1 MGVFPEPARR
11 ADDVSRL
18 VPNTSRSEDEAVA
31 WLPRA
36 GGQMMR
42 RSSRQTSR
50 TRLRQVTGRVT
61 GTVALGLVAGFG
73 LPQAAFAPAFFAPA
87 AQAHDRVDTSPR
99 AAQALAAR
107 TPVQDTVTPEMSA
120 QDMAL
125 RSSLDQDPTQ
135 DLAQDAQQDAQ
146 QDAGTDAALR
156 WNGLPVPEQEPAT
169 TALIQDDLAA
179 LPRVTQTQGED
190 AVQFGERTVPR
201 KVVDTIVK
209 ASDEAGV
216 DPVYMMALAD
226 KESSFDTDAKAAT
239 SSAQGLFQFVTRTWL
254 EMIRDYGARYGL
266 AEEAAAVKGRGSAI
280 TVAGNMRSRVL
291 GLRNDPRVAALMAA
305 ELIKRDRER
314 IEARVGRA
322 LTTTELYLAHFLG
335 TASAGRFLS
344 LSSEKPDEVA
354 GRAFRSAAR
363 ANRRLFTEADGGKRR
378 SLTVSEL
385 HDRLD
390 GMIDRRLTRYQGV
403 AAVAE
408 ALDKAPAQTDV
419 AGTDEAAPAVSNRR
433 VEVTEALPPDG
444 V

>member
-18 VPNTSRSEDEAVA
+18 APTASHIEDETVA

-36 GGQMMR
+36 GRGTER
-42 RSSRQTSR
+42 RSLRR
-50 TRLRQVTGRVT
+50 TGQNGIRRFS
-61 GTVALGLVAGFG
+61 GTLVLGLIAGFG
-73 LPQAAFAPAFFAPA
+73 LPQAAFAPAYFAPA
-87 AQAHDRVDTSPR
+87 AQAHDRMDTSPR
-99 AAQALAAR
+99 AAQALAR
-107 TPVQDTVTPEMSA
+107 SA
-120 QDMAL
+120 M
-125 RSSLDQDPTQ
+125 
-135 DLAQDAQQDAQ
+135 
-146 QDAGTDAALR
+146 DAAPTEDSSEAYAA
-156 WNGLPVPEQEPAT
+156 WTGLPVPEQEPAT
-169 TALIQDDLAA
+169 TALIQDNLAA
-179 LPRVTQTQGED
+179 LPRVTQEQGEA
-190 AVQFGERTVPR
+190 AVRFGQRSVPG

-239 SSAQGLFQFVTRTWL
+239 SSAQGLFQFVARTWL

-266 AEEAAAVKGRGSAI
+266 ANEAAAVKGRGSAI
-280 TVAGNMRSRVL
+280 TVTAGMRNRVL

-322 LTTTELYLAHFLG
+322 LSTTELYLAHFLG

-344 LSSEKPDEVA
+344 LSSERPDEVA
-354 GRAFRSAAR
+354 GREFRSAAR
-363 ANRRLFTEADGGKRR
+363 ANRSLFTEKAGGKRR
-378 SLTVSEL
+378 SLTVAEL
-385 HDRLD
+385 HGRIED
-390 GMIDRRLTRYQGV
+390 MIDRRLTRYKGV

-408 ALDKAPAQTDV
+408 ALDKAPAATEV
-419 AGTDEAAPAVSNRR
+419 AADEAGQSAGNRR
-433 VEVTEALPPDG
+433 VQVTEALPPDG

>member
-1 MGVFPEPARR
+1 MGVFPEPARC

-18 VPNTSRSEDEAVA
+18 APTASHSEDETVA

-36 GGQMMR
+36 GRGTER
-42 RSSRQTSR
+42 RSLRR
-50 TRLRQVTGRVT
+50 TGQNGIRRLS
-61 GTVALGLVAGFG
+61 GTLVLGLIAGFG
-73 LPQAAFAPAFFAPA
+73 LPQAAFAPAYFAPA

-99 AAQALAAR
+99 AAQALAR
-107 TPVQDTVTPEMSA
+107 SA
-120 QDMAL
+120 M
-125 RSSLDQDPTQ
+125 
-135 DLAQDAQQDAQ
+135 
-146 QDAGTDAALR
+146 DAAPIEASSEAYAA
-156 WNGLPVPEQEPAT
+156 WSGLPVPEQEPAT
-169 TALIQDDLAA
+169 TALIQDNLAA
-179 LPRVTQTQGED
+179 LPRVTQEQGEA
-190 AVQFGERTVPR
+190 AVRFGQRSVPG

-239 SSAQGLFQFVTRTWL
+239 SSAQGLFQFVARTWL

-266 AEEAAAVKGRGSAI
+266 ANEAAAVKGRGSAI
-280 TVAGNMRSRVL
+280 TVTAGMRTRVL

-322 LTTTELYLAHFLG
+322 LSTTELYLAHFLG

-344 LSSEKPDEVA
+344 LSSERPDEVA
-354 GRAFRSAAR
+354 GREFRSAAR
-363 ANRRLFTEADGGKRR
+363 ANRSLFTEKAGGKRR
-378 SLTVSEL
+378 SLTVAEL
-385 HDRLD
+385 HGRIED
-390 GMIDRRLTRYQGV
+390 MIDRRLTRYKGV

-408 ALDKAPAQTDV
+408 ALDKTPAQTEV
-419 AGTDEAAPAVSNRR
+419 AADEAGQAAGNRR
-433 VEVTEALPPDG
+433 VQVTEALPPDG

>member
-1 MGVFPEPARR
+1 MGVFPEPARC

-18 VPNTSRSEDEAVA
+18 VPSASFRETETVA

-36 GGQMMR
+36 GRGNGR
-42 RSSRQTSR
+42 RSLRRMGR
-50 TRLRQVTGRVT
+50 TGLRRLT
-61 GTVALGLVAGFG
+61 GTLALGIVAGFG
-73 LPQAAFAPAFFAPA
+73 LPQAAFAPAVFAPS
-87 AQAHDRVDTSPR
+87 AQAHDRIDTSPR
-99 AAQALAAR
+99 AAQALATESESGWMRAGGSE
-107 TPVQDTVTPEMSA
+107 QG
-120 QDMAL
+120 L
-125 RSSLDQDPTQ
+125 R
-135 DLAQDAQQDAQ
+135 
-146 QDAGTDAALR
+146 AGFTDATPAESPDA
-156 WNGLPVPEQEPAT
+156 WTGLPVEDQEPAT
-169 TALIQDDLAA
+169 TALIQDDLAT
-179 LPRVTQTQGED
+179 LPRVTQEQGED
-190 AVQFGERTVPR
+190 AVRFGERSVPR

-226 KESSFDTDAKAAT
+226 KESSFDTDAKAGT

-254 EMIRDYGARYGL
+254 EMIRDYGGRYGL

-280 TVAGNMRSRVL
+280 TVSGTMRTRVL

-314 IEARVGRA
+314 IEAKVGRA

-335 TASAGRFLS
+335 SASAGRFLS

-354 GRAFRSAAR
+354 GREFRSAAR
-363 ANRRLFTEADGGKRR
+363 ANRNLFTAKTGGKRR
-378 SLTVSEL
+378 SLTVAEL
-385 HDRLD
+385 HGRID

-403 AAVAE
+403 AAVTGAVV
-408 ALDKAPAQTDV
+408 ADKMPAPTETASDATDP
-419 AGTDEAAPAVSNRR
+419 APDSRR

>member
-18 VPNTSRSEDEAVA
+18 VPQTLTGTGHFEDEAVA

-36 GGQMMR
+36 GRETGR
-42 RSSRQTSR
+42 RSLRR
-50 TRLRQVTGRVT
+50 TGLGRIS
-61 GTVALGLVAGFG
+61 GTLAMGLVAGFG
-73 LPQAAFAPAFFAPA
+73 LPQAAFAPAYFAPA

-99 AAQALAAR
+99 AAQALAQRASE
-107 TPVQDTVTPEMSA
+107 PAVPAEA
-120 QDMAL
+120 PA
-125 RSSLDQDPTQ
+125 
-135 DLAQDAQQDAQ
+135 AKDA
-146 QDAGTDAALR
+146 

-169 TALIQDDLAA
+169 TALIQEDLAA
-179 LPRVTQTQGED
+179 LPRVTQEQD
-190 AVQFGERTVPR
+190 AVKFGERSVPR

-239 SSAQGLFQFVTRTWL
+239 SSAQGLFQFVARTWL

-266 AEEAAAVKGRGSAI
+266 AEEAAAVKGRGAAI
-280 TVAGNMRSRVL
+280 TVAGSMRARVL

-354 GRAFRSAAR
+354 GREFRTAAR
-363 ANRRLFTEADGGKRR
+363 ANRSLFTEKTGGKRR

-385 HDRLD
+385 HDRID

-408 ALDKAPAQTDV
+408 ALDKAPVQSDV
-419 AGTDEAAPAVSNRR
+419 AAAEETAPVAGNRR

>member
-18 VPNTSRSEDEAVA
+18 VPQTLTGMGHFEDEAVA

-36 GGQMMR
+36 GRETGR
-42 RSSRQTSR
+42 RSLRR
-50 TRLRQVTGRVT
+50 TGLGRIS
-61 GTVALGLVAGFG
+61 GTLALGLVAGFG
-73 LPQAAFAPAFFAPA
+73 LPQAAFAPAYFAPA

-99 AAQALAAR
+99 AAQALAKRASEPAVPAEA
-107 TPVQDTVTPEMSA
+107 PVA
-120 QDMAL
+120 K
-125 RSSLDQDPTQ
+125 
-135 DLAQDAQQDAQ
+135 DA
-146 QDAGTDAALR
+146 

-169 TALIQDDLAA
+169 TALIQEDLAA
-179 LPRVTQTQGED
+179 LPRVTQEQD
-190 AVQFGERTVPR
+190 AVKFGERSVPR

-239 SSAQGLFQFVTRTWL
+239 SSAQGLFQFVARTWL

-266 AEEAAAVKGRGSAI
+266 AEEAAAVKGRGAAI
-280 TVAGNMRSRVL
+280 TVAGSMRARVL

-354 GRAFRSAAR
+354 GREFRTAAR
-363 ANRRLFTEADGGKRR
+363 ANRSLFTEKTGGKRR

-385 HDRLD
+385 HDRID

-408 ALDKAPAQTDV
+408 ALDKAPVQSDV
-419 AGTDEAAPAVSNRR
+419 AAAEETAPVAGNRR

>member
-18 VPNTSRSEDEAVA
+18 APIASHFEDETVA

-36 GGQMMR
+36 GRETGR
-42 RSSRQTSR
+42 RSLRR
-50 TRLRQVTGRVT
+50 TGQNGARRTGIRRLS
-61 GTVALGLVAGFG
+61 GTLALGLVAGFG
-73 LPQAAFAPAFFAPA
+73 LPQAAFAPAYFAPP

-99 AAQALAAR
+99 TAQALAQPPAGAAAA
-107 TPVQDTVTPEMSA
+107 ESA
-120 QDMAL
+120 SA
-125 RSSLDQDPTQ
+125 
-135 DLAQDAQQDAQ
+135 
-146 QDAGTDAALR
+146 

-179 LPRVTQTQGED
+179 LPRVTQAQGED
-190 AVQFGERTVPR
+190 AVKFDGRTVPR

-239 SSAQGLFQFVTRTWL
+239 SSAQGLFQFVSRTWL

-266 AEEAAAVKGRGSAI
+266 DEEAAAVKGRGSAI
-280 TVAGNMRSRVL
+280 TVTGGMRARVL

-305 ELIKRDRER
+305 ELVKRDRER

-354 GRAFRSAAR
+354 GREFRSAAR
-363 ANRRLFTEADGGKRR
+363 ANRSLFTEKAGGKRR
-378 SLTVSEL
+378 NLTVAEL
-385 HDRLD
+385 HERLD
-390 GMIDRRLTRYQGV
+390 DMIDRRLTRYQGV
-403 AAVAE
+403 TAVAE
-408 ALDKAPAQTDV
+408 ALDKAPVQTEIAADETGRN
-419 AGTDEAAPAVSNRR
+419 AGNRR
-433 VEVTEALPPDG
+433 VEVTEALPQDG

>member
-1 MGVFPEPARR
+1 MGVFPEPARC

-18 VPNTSRSEDEAVA
+18 VPQTQNGTGCFEVEAVA

-36 GGQMMR
+36 GRRAER
-42 RSSRQTSR
+42 RSRRHTNRSTIR
-50 TRLRQVTGRVT
+50 RLS
-61 GTVALGLVAGFG
+61 GTLALGLVAGFG
-73 LPQAAFAPAFFAPA
+73 LPQAAFAPAYFAPA

-99 AAQALAAR
+99 AAQGLAAESLAGQVQAVEAFAQNLSLRTSLDRDPEALA
-107 TPVQDTVTPEMSA
+107 E
-120 QDMAL
+120 
-125 RSSLDQDPTQ
+125 
-135 DLAQDAQQDAQ
+135 
-146 QDAGTDAALR
+146 AA

-169 TALIQDDLAA
+169 TALVQEDLAT
-179 LPRVTQTQGED
+179 LPRVTEEQGES
-190 AVQFGERTVPR
+190 AVRFGERSVPR

-239 SSAQGLFQFVTRTWL
+239 SSAQGLFQFVARTWL

-266 AEEAAAVKGRGSAI
+266 ADEAAAVKGRGSAI
-280 TVAGNMRSRVL
+280 TVTAGMRARVL

-354 GRAFRSAAR
+354 GRKFRIAAR
-363 ANRRLFTEADGGKRR
+363 ANRSLFTEKAGGKRR
-378 SLTVSEL
+378 SLTVAEL
-385 HDRLD
+385 HGRID
-390 GMIDRRLTRYQGV
+390 GMIDRRLNRYQGV
-403 AAVAE
+403 SAIAE
-408 ALDKAPAQTDV
+408 ALDKAPAQADIAATGEPPST
-419 AGTDEAAPAVSNRR
+419 AGNRR
-433 VEVTEALPPDG
+433 IEVTEALPPDG

>member
-11 ADDVSRL
+11 ADDVNRL
-18 VPNTSRSEDEAVA
+18 VPRTLTGTGAFEDEAVA

-36 GGQMMR
+36 GRRAGR
-42 RSSRQTSR
+42 RSLRR
-50 TRLRQVTGRVT
+50 TGLGRIS
-61 GTVALGLVAGFG
+61 GTLALGLVAGFG
-73 LPQAAFAPAFFAPA
+73 LPQAAFAPAYFAPA

-99 AAQALAAR
+99 AAQALAQPASE
-107 TPVQDTVTPEMSA
+107 PAVPAEA
-120 QDMAL
+120 
-125 RSSLDQDPTQ
+125 P
-135 DLAQDAQQDAQ
+135 
-146 QDAGTDAALR
+146 AAPAEAA

-179 LPRVTQTQGED
+179 LPRVTQDQD
-190 AVQFGERTVPR
+190 AVKFGERSVPR
-201 KVVDTIVK
+201 TVVDTIVK

-226 KESSFDTDAKAAT
+226 KESSFDTQAKAAT
-239 SSAQGLFQFVTRTWL
+239 SSAQGLFQFVARTWL

-266 AEEAAAVKGRGSAI
+266 ADEAAAVKGRGAAI
-280 TVAGNMRSRVL
+280 TVTGSMRARVL

-305 ELIKRDRER
+305 ELIKRDRDR

-354 GRAFRSAAR
+354 GREFRTAAR
-363 ANRRLFTEADGGKRR
+363 ANRGLFTEKTGGKRR

-385 HDRLD
+385 HDRID

-408 ALDKAPAQTDV
+408 ALDKAPAQSDV
-419 AGTDEAAPAVSNRR
+419 AATEETAPVAGNRR

>member
-1 MGVFPEPARR
+1 MGVFPEPARC

-18 VPNTSRSEDEAVA
+18 VPRTRSGAGRSEDEAVA

-36 GGQMMR
+36 GR
-42 RSSRQTSR
+42 ATER
-50 TRLRQVTGRVT
+50 RLRRRTGRRGIRHLS
-61 GTVALGLVAGFG
+61 GTLALGLIAGFG
-73 LPQAAFAPAFFAPA
+73 LPQAAFAPACFAPA
-87 AQAHDRVDTSPR
+87 ALAHDRVDTTPR
-99 AAQALAAR
+99 AAQALAAQA
-107 TPVQDTVTPEMSA
+107 PPGDSFGQDLS
-120 QDMAL
+120 L
-125 RSSLDQDPTQ
+125 RKSLDQVPSEETPDEI
-135 DLAQDAQQDAQ
+135 LAA
-146 QDAGTDAALR
+146 

-169 TALIQDDLAA
+169 TALIQEDLAA
-179 LPRVTQTQGED
+179 LPRVTEEQGE
-190 AVQFGERTVPR
+190 AAIRFGERSVPR

-239 SSAQGLFQFVTRTWL
+239 SSAQGLFQFVARTWL

-266 AEEAAAVKGRGSAI
+266 ADEAAAVKGRGSAI
-280 TVAGNMRSRVL
+280 TVAAGMRARVL

-354 GRAFRSAAR
+354 GREFRSAAR
-363 ANRRLFTEADGGKRR
+363 ANRSLFTEKAGGKRR
-378 SLTVSEL
+378 SLTVAEL
-385 HDRLD
+385 HGRID

-408 ALDKAPAQTDV
+408 ARDKPPAKTEVAVEEAPA
-419 AGTDEAAPAVSNRR
+419 ASGTRR

>member
-1 MGVFPEPARR
+1 MMGVFPEPARR

-18 VPNTSRSEDEAVA
+18 VPQTLTGTGHFEDEAVA

-36 GGQMMR
+36 GRETGR
-42 RSSRQTSR
+42 RSLRR
-50 TRLRQVTGRVT
+50 TGLGRIS
-61 GTVALGLVAGFG
+61 GTLALGLVAGFG
-73 LPQAAFAPAFFAPA
+73 LPQAAFAPAYFAPA

-99 AAQALAAR
+99 AAQALAQRASE
-107 TPVQDTVTPEMSA
+107 PAVPAEA
-120 QDMAL
+120 PA
-125 RSSLDQDPTQ
+125 
-135 DLAQDAQQDAQ
+135 AKDA
-146 QDAGTDAALR
+146 

-169 TALIQDDLAA
+169 TALIQEDLAA
-179 LPRVTQTQGED
+179 LPRVTQEQD
-190 AVQFGERTVPR
+190 AVKFGERSVPR

-239 SSAQGLFQFVTRTWL
+239 SSAQGLFQFVARTWL

-266 AEEAAAVKGRGSAI
+266 AEEAAAVKGRGAAI
-280 TVAGNMRSRVL
+280 TVAGSMRARVL

-354 GRAFRSAAR
+354 GREFRTAAR
-363 ANRRLFTEADGGKRR
+363 ANRSLFTEKTGGKRR

-385 HDRLD
+385 HDRID

-408 ALDKAPAQTDV
+408 ALDKAPVQSDV
-419 AGTDEAAPAVSNRR
+419 AAAEETAPVAGNRR

>member
-1 MGVFPEPARR
+1 MGVFPEPARC

-18 VPNTSRSEDEAVA
+18 APTASQIEDETVA

-36 GGQMMR
+36 GRGTER
-42 RSSRQTSR
+42 RSLRR
-50 TRLRQVTGRVT
+50 TGQNRIRRLS
-61 GTVALGLVAGFG
+61 GTLVLGLIAGFG
-73 LPQAAFAPAFFAPA
+73 LPQAAFAPAYFAPA

-99 AAQALAAR
+99 AAQALAR
-107 TPVQDTVTPEMSA
+107 SA
-120 QDMAL
+120 M
-125 RSSLDQDPTQ
+125 
-135 DLAQDAQQDAQ
+135 
-146 QDAGTDAALR
+146 DAAPIEASSEAYAA
-156 WNGLPVPEQEPAT
+156 WSGLPVPEQEPAT
-169 TALIQDDLAA
+169 TALIQDNLAA
-179 LPRVTQTQGED
+179 LPRVTQEQGEA
-190 AVQFGERTVPR
+190 AVRFGQRSVPG

-239 SSAQGLFQFVTRTWL
+239 SSAQGLFQFVARTWL

-266 AEEAAAVKGRGSAI
+266 ANEAAAVKGRGSAI
-280 TVAGNMRSRVL
+280 TVTAGMRTRVL

-322 LTTTELYLAHFLG
+322 LSTTELYLAHFLG

-344 LSSEKPDEVA
+344 LSSERPDEVA
-354 GRAFRSAAR
+354 GREFRSAAR
-363 ANRRLFTEADGGKRR
+363 ANRSLFTEKAGGKRR
-378 SLTVSEL
+378 SLTVAEL
-385 HDRLD
+385 HGRIED
-390 GMIDRRLTRYQGV
+390 MIDRRLTRYKGV

-408 ALDKAPAQTDV
+408 ALDKTPAQTEV
-419 AGTDEAAPAVSNRR
+419 AADEAGQAAGNRR
-433 VEVTEALPPDG
+433 VQVTEALPPDG

>member
-18 VPNTSRSEDEAVA
+18 VPPTLNGTGHIEDEAVA

-36 GGQMMR
+36 GRGTGR
-42 RSSRQTSR
+42 RSLRR
-50 TRLRQVTGRVT
+50 TGLGRIS
-61 GTVALGLVAGFG
+61 GTLALGLVAGLG
-73 LPQAAFAPAFFAPA
+73 LPQAAFAPAYFAPA
-87 AQAHDRVDTSPR
+87 AQAHDRIDTSPR
-99 AAQALAAR
+99 AAQVLAQTASQPAAP
-107 TPVQDTVTPEMSA
+107 TVAPDEPVQNT
-120 QDMAL
+120 
-125 RSSLDQDPTQ
+125 
-135 DLAQDAQQDAQ
+135 
-146 QDAGTDAALR
+146 

-169 TALIQDDLAA
+169 TALIQEDLAA
-179 LPRVTQTQGED
+179 LPRVTQEQGQD
-190 AVQFGERTVPR
+190 AVKFGERSVPR

-226 KESSFDTDAKAAT
+226 KESSFDTEAKAAT
-239 SSAQGLFQFVTRTWL
+239 SSAAGLFQFVARTWL

-266 AEEAAAVKGRGSAI
+266 AEEAAAVKGRGAAI
-280 TVAGNMRSRVL
+280 TVTGSMRGRVL

-354 GRAFRSAAR
+354 GREFRTAAR
-363 ANRRLFTEADGGKRR
+363 ANRSLFTAKTGGKRR
-378 SLTVSEL
+378 SLTVAEL
-385 HDRLD
+385 HGRIDD
-390 GMIDRRLTRYQGV
+390 MIDRRLTRYQGV

-408 ALDKAPAQTDV
+408 ALDKGQSQNEIVSAEETAPV
-419 AGTDEAAPAVSNRR
+419 AGNRR

>member
-18 VPNTSRSEDEAVA
+18 VPQTLTGTGHFEDEAVA

-36 GGQMMR
+36 GRETGR
-42 RSSRQTSR
+42 RSLRR
-50 TRLRQVTGRVT
+50 TGLGRIS
-61 GTVALGLVAGFG
+61 GTLALGLVAGFG
-73 LPQAAFAPAFFAPA
+73 LPQAAFAPAYFAPA

-99 AAQALAAR
+99 AAHALAQRASE
-107 TPVQDTVTPEMSA
+107 PAVPAEA
-120 QDMAL
+120 PA
-125 RSSLDQDPTQ
+125 
-135 DLAQDAQQDAQ
+135 AKDA
-146 QDAGTDAALR
+146 

-169 TALIQDDLAA
+169 TALIQEDLAA
-179 LPRVTQTQGED
+179 LPRVTQEQD
-190 AVQFGERTVPR
+190 AVKFGERSVPR

-239 SSAQGLFQFVTRTWL
+239 SSAQGLFQFVARTWL

-266 AEEAAAVKGRGSAI
+266 AEEAAAVKGRGAAI
-280 TVAGNMRSRVL
+280 TVAGSMRARVL

-354 GRAFRSAAR
+354 GREFRTAAR
-363 ANRRLFTEADGGKRR
+363 ANRSLFTEKTGGKRR

-385 HDRLD
+385 HDRID

-408 ALDKAPAQTDV
+408 ALDKAPVQSDV
-419 AGTDEAAPAVSNRR
+419 AAAEETAPVAGNRR

>member
-1 MGVFPEPARR
+1 MGVFPEPARC

-18 VPNTSRSEDEAVA
+18 VPNASQFEDETVA

-36 GGQMMR
+36 GRRTER
-42 RSSRQTSR
+42 RSRCR
-50 TRLRQVTGRVT
+50 TGRSGIRQFS
-61 GTVALGLVAGFG
+61 GTLALGLVAGFG
-73 LPQAAFAPAFFAPA
+73 LPQAAFAPAYFAPA

-107 TPVQDTVTPEMSA
+107 
-120 QDMAL
+120 AL
-125 RSSLDQDPTQ
+125 
-135 DLAQDAQQDAQ
+135 
-146 QDAGTDAALR
+146 DAGTADQELSLR
-156 WNGLPVPEQEPAT
+156 STLDQAPSEEPPAEIASDWNGLPVPEQEPAT
-169 TALIQDDLAA
+169 TALIQEDLAT
-179 LPRVTQTQGED
+179 LPRVTEEQGEA
-190 AVQFGERTVPR
+190 AVRFGERSVPR

-239 SSAQGLFQFVTRTWL
+239 SSAQGLFQFVARTWL

-280 TVAGNMRSRVL
+280 TVAGTMRARVL

-354 GRAFRSAAR
+354 GREFRSAAR
-363 ANRRLFTEADGGKRR
+363 ANRSLFTEKAGGRRR
-378 SLTVSEL
+378 SLTVAEL
-385 HDRLD
+385 HGRID
-390 GMIDRRLTRYQGV
+390 GMIDRRLNRYQGV
-403 AAVAE
+403 SAVAE
-408 ALDKAPAQTDV
+408 ALDKAQAQTDF
-419 AGTDEAAPAVSNRR
+419 ATSEETPPATGNRR

>member
-18 VPNTSRSEDEAVA
+18 VPQTLTGTGHFEDEAVA

-36 GGQMMR
+36 GRETGR
-42 RSSRQTSR
+42 RSLRR
-50 TRLRQVTGRVT
+50 TGLGRIS
-61 GTVALGLVAGFG
+61 GTLALGLVAGFG
-73 LPQAAFAPAFFAPA
+73 LPQAAFAPAYFAPA

-99 AAQALAAR
+99 AAQALAQRASE
-107 TPVQDTVTPEMSA
+107 PAVPAEA
-120 QDMAL
+120 PA
-125 RSSLDQDPTQ
+125 
-135 DLAQDAQQDAQ
+135 AKDA
-146 QDAGTDAALR
+146 

-169 TALIQDDLAA
+169 TALIQEDLAA
-179 LPRVTQTQGED
+179 LPRVTQEQD
-190 AVQFGERTVPR
+190 AVKFGERSVPR

-239 SSAQGLFQFVTRTWL
+239 SSAQGLFQFVARTWL

-266 AEEAAAVKGRGSAI
+266 AEEAAAVKGRGAAI
-280 TVAGNMRSRVL
+280 TVAGSMRARVL

-354 GRAFRSAAR
+354 GREFRTAAR
-363 ANRRLFTEADGGKRR
+363 ANRSLFTEKTGGKRR

-385 HDRLD
+385 HDRID

-408 ALDKAPAQTDV
+408 ALDKAPVQSDV
-419 AGTDEAAPAVSNRR
+419 AAAEETAPVAVNRR

>member
-1 MGVFPEPARR
+1 M
-11 ADDVSRL
+11 SRL
-18 VPNTSRSEDEAVA
+18 VPPTLNGTGHIEDEAVA

-36 GGQMMR
+36 GRGTGR
-42 RSSRQTSR
+42 RSLRR
-50 TRLRQVTGRVT
+50 TGLGRIS
-61 GTVALGLVAGFG
+61 GTLALGLVAGLG
-73 LPQAAFAPAFFAPA
+73 LPQAAFAPAYFAPA
-87 AQAHDRVDTSPR
+87 AQAHDRIDTSPR
-99 AAQALAAR
+99 AAQVLAQTASQPAAPAVAADE
-107 TPVQDTVTPEMSA
+107 PVQNT
-120 QDMAL
+120 
-125 RSSLDQDPTQ
+125 
-135 DLAQDAQQDAQ
+135 
-146 QDAGTDAALR
+146 

-169 TALIQDDLAA
+169 LALIQEDLAA
-179 LPRVTQTQGED
+179 LPRVTQEQGQD
-190 AVQFGERTVPR
+190 AVKFGERSVPR

-239 SSAQGLFQFVTRTWL
+239 SSAAGLFQFVARTWL

-266 AEEAAAVKGRGSAI
+266 AEEAAAVKGRGAAI
-280 TVAGNMRSRVL
+280 TVTGSMRGRVL

-354 GRAFRSAAR
+354 GREFRTAAR
-363 ANRRLFTEADGGKRR
+363 ANRSLFTAKTGGKRR
-378 SLTVSEL
+378 SLTVAEL
-385 HDRLD
+385 HGRIDD
-390 GMIDRRLTRYQGV
+390 MIDRRLTRYQGV

-408 ALDKAPAQTDV
+408 ALDKGQSQNEIVSAEETAPV
-419 AGTDEAAPAVSNRR
+419 AGNRR

>member
-1 MGVFPEPARR
+1 MGVFPEPAQR

-18 VPNTSRSEDEAVA
+18 VPNASRFETEAVA

-36 GGQMMR
+36 GRKTRCRSGR
-42 RSSRQTSR
+42 RSGRDQ
-50 TRLRQVTGRVT
+50 LRQIS
-61 GTVALGLVAGFG
+61 GTLALGLVAGFG
-73 LPQAAFAPAFFAPA
+73 LPQAAFAPAYFAPA
-87 AQAHDRVDTSPR
+87 AQAHDRIDTSPR
-99 AAQALAAR
+99 TAQAFAAR
-107 TPVQDTVTPEMSA
+107 TPTQEIVAQGTMVPEPSA

-125 RSSLDQDPTQ
+125 RSTLDQDLPP
-135 DLAQDAQQDAQ
+135 DVPQQDAS
-146 QDAGTDAALR
+146 TDAALR

-179 LPRVTQTQGED
+179 LPRVTQEQGSD
-190 AVQFGERTVPR
+190 AVRFGERTVPR

-209 ASDEAGV
+209 ASDQAGV

-239 SSAQGLFQFVTRTWL
+239 SSAQGLFQFVARTWL

-280 TVAGNMRSRVL
+280 TVAGTMRARVL

-363 ANRRLFTEADGGKRR
+363 ANRSLFTEADGGKRR

-390 GMIDRRLTRYQGV
+390 GMIDRRLNRYQGV

-408 ALDKAPAQTDV
+408 ALDKAPAPTDV
-419 AGTDEAAPAVSNRR
+419 AATDDAGQAAGNRR

>member
-18 VPNTSRSEDEAVA
+18 VPQTLTGTGHFEDEAVA

-36 GGQMMR
+36 GRETGR
-42 RSSRQTSR
+42 RSLRR
-50 TRLRQVTGRVT
+50 TGLGRIS
-61 GTVALGLVAGFG
+61 GTLALGLVAGFG
-73 LPQAAFAPAFFAPA
+73 LPQAAFAPAYFAPA

-99 AAQALAAR
+99 AAQALAQRASE
-107 TPVQDTVTPEMSA
+107 PAVPAEA
-120 QDMAL
+120 PA
-125 RSSLDQDPTQ
+125 
-135 DLAQDAQQDAQ
+135 AKDA
-146 QDAGTDAALR
+146 

-169 TALIQDDLAA
+169 TVLIQEDLAA
-179 LPRVTQTQGED
+179 LPRVTQEQD
-190 AVQFGERTVPR
+190 AVKFGERSVPR

-239 SSAQGLFQFVTRTWL
+239 SSAQGLFQFVARTWL

-266 AEEAAAVKGRGSAI
+266 AEEAAAVKGRGAAI
-280 TVAGNMRSRVL
+280 TVAGSMRARVL

-354 GRAFRSAAR
+354 GREFRTAAR
-363 ANRRLFTEADGGKRR
+363 ANRSLFTEKTGGKRR

-385 HDRLD
+385 HDRID

-408 ALDKAPAQTDV
+408 ALDKAPVQSDV
-419 AGTDEAAPAVSNRR
+419 AAAEETAPVAGNRR

>member
-1 MGVFPEPARR
+1 MGVFPEPAHR

-18 VPNTSRSEDEAVA
+18 VPNASRFEDEAVA

-36 GGQMMR
+36 GRGMQRRTGR
-42 RSSRQTSR
+42 RSHRD
-50 TRLRQVTGRVT
+50 RLRQVS
-61 GTVALGLVAGFG
+61 GTLALGLVAGFG
-73 LPQAAFAPAFFAPA
+73 LPQAAIAPAYFAPP
-87 AQAHDRVDTSPR
+87 AQAHDRVDPSPR
-99 AAQALAAR
+99 AAQALAAG
-107 TPVQDTVTPEMSA
+107 TPAQAAATPELSA

-125 RSSLDQDPTQ
+125 RSTLDR
-135 DLAQDAQQDAQ
+135 DLAQETQHDTPQDASAETTSQ
-146 QDAGTDAALR
+146 

-179 LPRVTQTQGED
+179 LPRVTQAQGED
-190 AVQFGERTVPR
+190 AVRFGERTVPR

-226 KESSFDTDAKAAT
+226 KESSFDTVAKAAT
-239 SSAQGLFQFVTRTWL
+239 SSAQGLFQFVARTWL

-266 AEEAAAVKGRGSAI
+266 AEEAAAVKGRGAGI

-354 GRAFRSAAR
+354 GREFRSAAR
-363 ANRRLFTEADGGKRR
+363 ANRNLFTAKAGGKRR
-378 SLTVSEL
+378 SLTVAEL

-390 GMIDRRLTRYQGV
+390 DMIDRRLNRYQGV
-403 AAVAE
+403 TAVAE
-408 ALDKAPAQTDV
+408 ALDKVPAPTDIATEETAPAT
-419 AGTDEAAPAVSNRR
+419 GNRR

>member
-18 VPNTSRSEDEAVA
+18 VPQTLNGTGRFEDEAVA

-36 GGQMMR
+36 GRGTGR
-42 RSSRQTSR
+42 RSLRR
-50 TRLRQVTGRVT
+50 TGLGRIS
-61 GTVALGLVAGFG
+61 GTLALGLVAGFG
-73 LPQAAFAPAFFAPA
+73 LPQAAFAPAYFAPS

-99 AAQALAAR
+99 AAQALARPDSHA
-107 TPVQDTVTPEMSA
+107 SA
-120 QDMAL
+120 SAAA
-125 RSSLDQDPTQ
+125 P
-135 DLAQDAQQDAQ
+135 DADA
-146 QDAGTDAALR
+146 

-179 LPRVTQTQGED
+179 LPRVTQEQGRD
-190 AVQFGERTVPR
+190 AVKFGERSVPR

-226 KESSFDTDAKAAT
+226 KESSFDTVAKAAT
-239 SSAQGLFQFVTRTWL
+239 SSAQGLFQFVARTWL

-266 AEEAAAVKGRGSAI
+266 AEEAAAVKGRGAAM
-280 TVAGNMRSRVL
+280 TVTGSMRARVL

-305 ELIKRDRER
+305 ELVKRDRER

-354 GRAFRSAAR
+354 GREFRTAAR
-363 ANRRLFTEADGGKRR
+363 ANRSLFTEKAGGKRR
-378 SLTVSEL
+378 SLTVAEL
-385 HDRLD
+385 HDRID

-408 ALDKAPAQTDV
+408 ALVKAPTQTDV
-419 AGTDEAAPAVSNRR
+419 AAGEETAPVAGNRR

>member
-18 VPNTSRSEDEAVA
+18 VPPTLNGTGHIEDEAVA

-36 GGQMMR
+36 GRGTGR
-42 RSSRQTSR
+42 RSLRR
-50 TRLRQVTGRVT
+50 TGLGRIS
-61 GTVALGLVAGFG
+61 GTLALGLVAGLG
-73 LPQAAFAPAFFAPA
+73 LPQAAFAPAYFAPA
-87 AQAHDRVDTSPR
+87 AQAHDRIDTSPH
-99 AAQALAAR
+99 AAQVLAQTASQPAAP
-107 TPVQDTVTPEMSA
+107 TVAPDEPVQNT
-120 QDMAL
+120 
-125 RSSLDQDPTQ
+125 
-135 DLAQDAQQDAQ
+135 
-146 QDAGTDAALR
+146 

-169 TALIQDDLAA
+169 TALIQEDLAA
-179 LPRVTQTQGED
+179 LPRVTQEQGQD
-190 AVQFGERTVPR
+190 AVKFGERSVPR

-226 KESSFDTDAKAAT
+226 KESSFDTEAKAAT
-239 SSAQGLFQFVTRTWL
+239 SSAAGLFQFVARTWL

-266 AEEAAAVKGRGSAI
+266 AEEAAAVKGRGAAI
-280 TVAGNMRSRVL
+280 TVTGSMRGRVL

-354 GRAFRSAAR
+354 GREFRTAAR
-363 ANRRLFTEADGGKRR
+363 ANRSLFTAKTGGKRR
-378 SLTVSEL
+378 SLTVAEL
-385 HDRLD
+385 HGRIDD
-390 GMIDRRLTRYQGV
+390 MIDRRLTRYQGV

-408 ALDKAPAQTDV
+408 ALDKGQSQNEIVSAEETAPV
-419 AGTDEAAPAVSNRR
+419 AGNRR